1 MLNFFCKKKDCES
14 FPKNL
19 FDAIGEITTFER
31 PRKITQETLVSVNYA
46 LSLLDSGSEMIVR
59 CLYENNMT
67 HKEVAI
73 RNLCNERAVR
83 VIEMEAL
90 RTLSS
95 HKILSLLEQGITS
108 WVGYTEQLSYDAG
121 KKEGYCE
128 GFVQGISTT
137 RDKDYNPYTNYELL
151 DSSIKFL
158 DLTPKC
164 FEILEN
170 MNCRKIGDLLRYDK
184 KDILDAHGVGPATA
198 RMIAKGLTR
207 FGLSHTAW
215 SDAYNKREI

>member
-1 MLNFFCKKKDCES
+1 MLKFFCKKKDCES

-73 RNLCNERAVR
+73 RNLCNERTVR
-83 VIEMEAL
+83 LIEMETL

-95 HKILSLLEQGITS
+95 NKILSLLEQGITS
-108 WVGYTEQLSYDAG
+108 WVGYAEQLSYDAG
-121 KKEGYCE
+121 KKEG
-128 GFVQGISTT
+128 
-137 RDKDYNPYTNYELL
+137 
-151 DSSIKFL
+151 
-158 DLTPKC
+158 
-164 FEILEN
+164 
-170 MNCRKIGDLLRYDK
+170 
-184 KDILDAHGVGPATA
+184 
-198 RMIAKGLTR
+198 
-207 FGLSHTAW
+207 
-215 SDAYNKREI
+215 